1 MKKIDSSDFKSM
13 VEKAINSGK
22 DSISFQIYGYNNQW
36 LTVCRNT
43 CAKLLIMLTVL
54 KLILRVN
61 EMTKFKVEIV
71 KRNGRP
77 VGVRIITLAL
87 QDEPERM
94 NWFSAS
100 YQ

>member
-43 CAKLLIMLTVL
+43 CAKL
-54 KLILRVN
+54 ILRVN

-94 NWFSAS
+94 NWFSDPVN
-100 YQ
+100 